1 MNTLGMHKKKEI
13 SFPSVGGW
21 SNAIEPLFEV
31 KSNKFPSKSFVDF
44 QHDVTAE
51 DVRLAHREG
60 FISVEHLKR
69 YTTLG
74 MANDQ
79 GKMGNIIGLSLMAE
93 QLDKTIPEVGT
104 TVFRPPYTPVPIG
117 ALTGRNVGKHFR
129 PFKSNTNASMEY

>member
-1 MNTLGMHKKKEI
+1 MVGSANGIWNKNDCIESGLVGANEAMNTLGVHKKEI

-21 SNAIEPLFEV
+21 LNPIDALFEV

-79 GKMGNIIGLSLMAE
+79 RKDG
-93 QLDKTIPEVGT
+93 
-104 TVFRPPYTPVPIG
+104 
-117 ALTGRNVGKHFR
+117 
-129 PFKSNTNASMEY
+129 